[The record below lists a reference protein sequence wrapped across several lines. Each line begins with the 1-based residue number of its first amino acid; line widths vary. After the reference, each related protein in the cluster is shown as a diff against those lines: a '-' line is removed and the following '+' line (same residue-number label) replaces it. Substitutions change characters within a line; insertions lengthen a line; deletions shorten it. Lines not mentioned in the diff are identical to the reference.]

1 MINTNLYSDFC
12 FLKVTFNKYHYT
24 DNRIGS
30 PYHYFAYMEKGT
42 ARIVTKDK
50 TISIKEG
57 DIFYIPKSLGYQSYW
72 YGNEEVAFFS
82 YGCNNLFASDAKALD
97 LQVIKSP
104 AETANQL
111 KTIPTDGTR
120 IKIRDIGLFF
130 STVAKLL
137 PHMEKEFVSNLN
149 DALTM
154 RKTIYIQILSVP
166 TVS

>member
-1 MINTNLYSDFC
+1 LINTNLYSDFC

-72 YGNEEVAFFS
+72 YGNEEVAFFHM
-82 YGCNNLFASDAKALD
+82 D
-97 LQVIKSP
+97 VIISLP
-104 AETANQL
+104 LTQ
-111 KTIPTDGTR
+111 
-120 IKIRDIGLFF
+120 
-130 STVAKLL
+130 KL
-137 PHMEKEFVSNLN
+137 
-149 DALTM
+149 
-154 RKTIYIQILSVP
+154 
-166 TVS
+166 